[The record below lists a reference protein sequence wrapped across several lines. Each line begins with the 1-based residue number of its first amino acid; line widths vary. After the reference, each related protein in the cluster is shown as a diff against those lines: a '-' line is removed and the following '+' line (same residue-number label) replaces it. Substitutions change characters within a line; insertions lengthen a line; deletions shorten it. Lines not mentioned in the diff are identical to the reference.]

1 MLLIVAISLDFSS
14 FMKASLVDRNLGQL
28 CDLYATSQILIVSLL
43 IAQFPFGSVK
53 LNSFYNQAVQIGEIL
68 GNSNTS

>member
-1 MLLIVAISLDFSS
+1 
-14 FMKASLVDRNLGQL
+14 MKASLVDRNLGQL